1 MNQLCVVVQLPG
13 PVRLFVTAWTA
24 ACQAYL
30 SLTISRSLPKFV
42 FIASVMP
49 SSHLILWCPLLL
61 LPSIFPSIRDLSNK
75 SFVCIRWPKYWRASA
90 SASVLPGNI
99 QGRSPLR
106 LTGPI
111 ALLSKGLSGVFS
123 SATVRRHQFLVF
135 CLLYSPA
142 LTIVHDHW
150 EDHSL
155 DYTDLCR
162 QSDVAAFQH
171 SVWVCHRF
179 PAKKQLSSDFMAAIA
194 VCSDFGDQEEELCHY
209 FHLFPFYLPCSNR
222 SRCHDLSFLIFSLK
236 LALIHI
242 RTPLPTWASL
252 PTHPTHPG
260 PHRALSWAP
269 CAIQQS
275 PNS

>member
-1 MNQLCVVVQLPG
+1 M
-13 PVRLFVTAWTA
+13 
-24 ACQAYL
+24 
-30 SLTISRSLPKFV
+30 

-61 LPSIFPSIRDLSNK
+61 LPSMFLSIRDVSNE

-99 QGRSPLR
+99 QGPSPLR

-155 DYTDLCR
+155 DYTDFVGRVTSLLFSTLSR
-162 QSDVAAFQH
+162 FVVAFLPRSNCPLISWLQLPSAVILETKKRNSVTTSTFSH
-171 SVWVCHRF
+171 SICH
-179 PAKKQLSSDFMAAIA
+179 A
-194 VCSDFGDQEEELCHY
+194 VM
-209 FHLFPFYLPCSNR
+209 
-222 SRCHDLSFLIFSLK
+222 
-236 LALIHI
+236 
-242 RTPLPTWASL
+242 
-252 PTHPTHPG
+252 G
-260 PHRALSWAP
+260 PHAMISVF
-269 CAIQQS
+269 
-275 PNS
+275 